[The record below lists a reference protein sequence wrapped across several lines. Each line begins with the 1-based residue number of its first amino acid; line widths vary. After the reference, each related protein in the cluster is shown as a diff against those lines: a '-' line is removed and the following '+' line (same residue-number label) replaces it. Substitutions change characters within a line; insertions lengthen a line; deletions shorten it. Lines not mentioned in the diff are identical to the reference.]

1 MRLLINIDVPDL
13 DRAQA
18 LYGDAFGLRPGRRL
32 GEGVL
37 ELLGAAVPI
46 YLLQA
51 SARTSAAADRPRD
64 YARHWTPLHLDV
76 VVDNLAEALARAEA
90 AGLVREGQVRQADWG
105 CIATLH
111 DPFGHGWCLIQFSAQ
126 GYAAIAR

>member
-51 SARTSAAADRPRD
+51 SPGTPAAADRPRD

-76 VVDNLAEALARAEA
+76 VVDDLAQALARAEA

-105 CIATLH
+105 RIATLH

>member
-51 SARTSAAADRPRD
+51 SAGTPAAADRPRD

-76 VVDNLAEALARAEA
+76 VVDDLAQALARAEA

>member
-51 SARTSAAADRPRD
+51 PAGTPAATTRATGRRCT
-64 YARHWTPLHLDV
+64 WT
-76 VVDNLAEALARAEA
+76 
-90 AGLVREGQVRQADWG
+90 WWST
-105 CIATLH
+105 I
-111 DPFGHGWCLIQFSAQ
+111 
-126 GYAAIAR
+126 

>member
-51 SARTSAAADRPRD
+51 PAGTPAAADRPRD

-76 VVDNLAEALARAEA
+76 VVDDLAQALARAEA
-90 AGLVREGQVRQADWG
+90 AGLVREGQVRQANWG
-105 CIATLH
+105 HIATLH